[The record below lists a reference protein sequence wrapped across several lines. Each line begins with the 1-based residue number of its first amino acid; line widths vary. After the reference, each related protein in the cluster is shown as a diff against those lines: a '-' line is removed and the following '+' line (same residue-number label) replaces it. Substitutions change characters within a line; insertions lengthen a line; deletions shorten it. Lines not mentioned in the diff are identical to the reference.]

1 MERDEV
7 NKKYY
12 NSARVIQVI
21 ETHSPIGE
29 GSASD
34 PVRPIYRYWDFN
46 GNLLAINDFGLE
58 FKGHVDEDIAKDI
71 IEDIVEDVVEDKLYA
86 VSARVIQVIETR
98 SPIDVGSFE
107 DQTGLIYRY
116 WDFNGKLLAV
126 SDGEDDY

>member
-12 NSARVIQVI
+12 N
-21 ETHSPIGE
+21 
-29 GSASD
+29 
-34 PVRPIYRYWDFN
+34 
-46 GNLLAINDFGLE
+46 
-58 FKGHVDEDIAKDI
+58 
-71 IEDIVEDVVEDKLYA
+71 
-86 VSARVIQVIETR
+86 SARVIQVIETR

-107 DQTGLIYRY
+107 DQTDFIYRY